1 MDQGLGRGIMSLV
14 FSTSLMFSTNFY
26 ILVSVIALW
35 LAFWAVMLIDCRKR
49 SENEFHTEMVNAKR
63 LWTMLLIVGIPWS
76 SIIYFV
82 TVKRKD

>member
-1 MDQGLGRGIMSLV
+1 MHPVEQMDQGLGRGIMSL
-14 FSTSLMFSTNFY
+14 MFSNSFY
-26 ILVSVIALW
+26 ILASVIVLW

-49 SENEFHTEMVNAKR
+49 SEYEFHTEMANAKR
-63 LWTMLLIVGIPWS
+63 LWTMLLIIGVPWS